1 LRKAEAPQLLA
12 EILNHVVALSFAVH
26 QHVQPELLLLFDA
39 LADLVCMAAVY
50 AASLMVPFLKSRRIL
65 RISAVCGNE
74 PMLVVGKGG
83 KASQLCAFL
92 RVG

>member
-1 LRKAEAPQLLA
+1 MTDS
-12 EILNHVVALSFAVH
+12 LSFIRIRPLCTKCNKNAM
-26 QHVQPELLLLFDA
+26 F
-39 LADLVCMAAVY
+39 MAAVY